1 MAFARVRLGPG
12 GRPGAIET
20 IAARDDA
27 ELDSFALTDD
37 RATAAL
43 FWNVAGRTELQFLD
57 LATLRA
63 TPGPALPAEVSG
75 GGEFSKDGKLM
86 TLTASGASA
95 PGDVW
100 VLERASGRFR
110 QITRSPHPGVDLGVL
125 VRPELVVFPAH
136 DGLELTG
143 WLYRP
148 RGSKGPGPLVMSFH
162 GGPEGR
168 SGPPSGPA
176 IRRC

>member
-110 QITRSPHPGVDLGVL
+110 RS
-125 VRPELVVFPAH
+125 RAARIPEWIWASWC
-136 DGLELTG
+136 DRS
-143 WLYRP
+143 WWSSP
-148 RGSKGPGPLVMSFH
+148 RTMASS
-162 GGPEGR
+162 
-168 SGPPSGPA
+168 
-176 IRRC
+176 